1 MTASLNIN
9 NFLITKSGQ
18 LCKLHLLCVFIY
30 KLCTACYIFLLKCF
44 HLGSYWFLPS
54 FMNFKDMV
62 ADQIIFTHLLFP
74 FQPRIDDKHLR
85 WLHLRIRPSSFP
97 FTDTA
102 TYTAHG
108 KVKSKALVD
117 GRWTLAFKDEESCK
131 LALSMVVEEM
141 KLQSCM
147 VERSLQP
154 LLELDRSKSNSEPS

>member
-1 MTASLNIN
+1 MHISE
-9 NFLITKSGQ
+9 Q
-18 LCKLHLLCVFIY
+18 LCKLHLCAFIDELRTSY
-30 KLCTACYIFLLKCF
+30 YIYLRNCL
-44 HLGSYWFLPS
+44 HLGHTVFLPNKRLLS
-54 FMNFKDMV
+54 FKNVV
-62 ADQIIFTHLLFP
+62 ADQIHNHTLTLP
-74 FQPRIDDKHLR
+74 FQPRIDEKHLR

-117 GRWTLAFKDEESCK
+117 GRWTLAFRDEESCK
-131 LALSMVVEEM
+131 LAMSMVVEEM

-154 LLELDRSKSNSEPS
+154 LLELDRNTDNSKPS